1 MDRRDFIKQVLLWSA
16 GISTSIPSFRIGSEL
31 LAAEK
36 APPVVS
42 HAKGKNYYDLVARVL
57 EPLGGIGKYVKTGD
71 ETAVRTRL
79 PTRTPWWSRH
89 WLNILLMPVRKRS
102 WYSTVPAMNK
112 DGAM

>member
-1 MDRRDFIKQVLLWSA
+1 MLIYAQPDRSKGGFMDRRDFMKQVLLWSA

-42 HAKGKNYYDLVARVL
+42 HVKGKNYYELVARVL
-57 EPLGGIGKYVKTGD
+57 EPLGGIGTFVNTGD
-71 ETAVRTRL
+71 QVVIKPNMAWDRSTA
-79 PTRTPWWSRH
+79 H
-89 WLNILLMPVRKRS
+89 
-102 WYSTVPAMNK
+102 AMSK